1 MVASFLRNESFAF
14 HIEPSVLIEG
24 NSSFLKLI
32 SKALSFS
39 GICLITATEF
49 DIHFLAYNQ
58 LFPKILINLDG
69 FGALLVESMVSSMCV
84 EQRAVSS
91 CSGSSGF
98 FLFGIF
104 LTHKLRIE
112 Q

>member
-1 MVASFLRNESFAF
+1 MVASLLRNESFAF

-32 SKALSFS
+32 SKALSSS
-39 GICLITATEF
+39 GICLITAAKF

-58 LFPKILINLDG
+58 LFPKSLINLDG
-69 FGALLVESMVSSMCV
+69 FSALLVESMVSSMCV
-84 EQRAVSS
+84 EQRTVSS

-98 FLFGIF
+98 FF
-104 LTHKLRIE
+104 LAFSQLKN
-112 Q
+112 